1 MEIKLYNLTEY
12 NYLIKLYKFVDIVLI
27 IILEKIN
34 GRALAIERSQL
45 LMKLMG
51 KNDSCKTSPRKIM
64 IIKL

>member
-34 GRALAIERSQL
+34 GRALAIE
-45 LMKLMG
+45 KYP
-51 KNDSCKTSPRKIM
+51 NC
-64 IIKL
+64 